1 MSKYILELCLMDM
14 SMNKWCPSLLACSAI
29 FLGKKILQIKK
40 PWSNFMY
47 QQTGYY
53 EIDVK

>member
-1 MSKYILELCLMDM
+1 MDM